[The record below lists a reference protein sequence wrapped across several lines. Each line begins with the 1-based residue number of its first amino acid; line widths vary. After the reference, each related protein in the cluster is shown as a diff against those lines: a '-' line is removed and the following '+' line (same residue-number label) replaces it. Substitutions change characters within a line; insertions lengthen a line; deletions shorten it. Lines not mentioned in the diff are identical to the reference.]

1 MNTQTNNIIII
12 AATLLLSST
21 LMSGNAAA
29 AETTSCVKTVK
40 AEGSSAGGIAKFRK
54 RRAKRRA
61 ESKWEKEVEENYGAK
76 YADIDDAE
84 IISEKFGLNS
94 KGNTTY
100 EVKASVNIC
109 K

>member
-1 MNTQTNNIIII
+1 MNTQTNNIIIV

-29 AETTSCVKTVK
+29 ASTSCVKTVT
-40 AEGSSAGGIAKFRK
+40 AEGSSAGGIARLRN

-61 ESKWEKEVEENYGAK
+61 ERKWEKEVKEEYGAK
-76 YADIDDAE
+76 YADIDDAK

-100 EVKASVNIC
+100 RVKASVNIC